1 MIPLQPLMSDF
12 GKGRKSMSLHIV
24 LPCFYF
30 PSSCSPFYT
39 SPFLSNFLCFTS
51 VVNGCFFSNFSF
63 GGSIAPLKE
72 NNSFLPPLAFEKHLL
87 FEQVYFS
94 WKKKNT
100 LHLGLGFASKRDF
113 LELTGNNS
121 LFRLS
126 SLYRKGRLGSSHDLL
141 FLLFF
146 SYIFSITFPWL

>member
-1 MIPLQPLMSDF
+1 MILAKAENQWAYILFFFASIFLHLALLSTLLPFCLTSFVLLLW
-12 GKGRKSMSLHIV
+12 SM
-24 LPCFYF
+24 
-30 PSSCSPFYT
+30 
-39 SPFLSNFLCFTS
+39 
-51 VVNGCFFSNFSF
+51 CFFSNFSF

-87 FEQVYFS
+87 FEKVYFY
-94 WKKKNT
+94 WKKNT
-100 LHLGLGFASKRDF
+100 MHLGLGFASKRDF

-126 SLYRKGRLGSSHDLL
+126 WLYRKGRLGSSHDLL

-146 SYIFSITFPWL
+146 LYIFSITFPWL